1 MQLITNKNPKKMKK
15 TVYMFL
21 ALFSLSVLTTSCRE
35 QKTPDE
41 KVEQALDDV
50 GDELED
56 ASDDVKDA
64 AEDLKDEIEEVKEE
78 NGGK

>member
-1 MQLITNKNPKKMKK
+1 MKRLS
-15 TVYMFL
+15 YLFL
-21 ALFSLSVLTTSCRE
+21 ALFSLSILTTSCRE

-41 KVEQALDDV
+41 KVEQALDEV
-50 GDELED
+50 GEELED

-64 AEDLKDEIEEVKEE
+64 AEDLQDEIEEVKEE

>member
-1 MQLITNKNPKKMKK
+1 
-15 TVYMFL
+15 MFL
-21 ALFSLSVLTTSCRE
+21 ALFRLSVLTTSCRE

-41 KVEQALDDV
+41 KVEQVLDDV

-56 ASDDVKDA
+56 ASDDVKD
-64 AEDLKDEIEEVKEE
+64 EIEEVKEE

>member
-1 MQLITNKNPKKMKK
+1 MKRL
-15 TVYMFL
+15 TYLFL
-21 ALFSLSVLTTSCRE
+21 ALFSLSVFNTSCRE

-41 KVEQALDDV
+41 KVEQALDEV
-50 GDELED
+50 SDELED

-78 NGGK
+78 NRGK

>member
-1 MQLITNKNPKKMKK
+1 MKRLS
-15 TVYMFL
+15 YLFL
-21 ALFSLSVLTTSCRE
+21 ALFSLSILTTSCRE

-50 GDELED
+50 GEELED

-64 AEDLKDEIEEVKEE
+64 AEDLQDEIEEVKEE

>member
-1 MQLITNKNPKKMKK
+1 MKRLS
-15 TVYMFL
+15 YLFL
-21 ALFSLSVLTTSCRE
+21 ALFSLSILTTSCRE

-41 KVEQALDDV
+41 KVEQALDEV
-50 GDELED
+50 GEELEE

-64 AEDLKDEIEEVKEE
+64 AEDLQDEIEEVKEE